1 MAEKREKPNGQFG
14 YQPGGN
20 NNRGSQPSTPGQG
33 YQPTNNG
40 SGNHNPVP
48 PSGGTSVQEK

>member
-14 YQPGGN
+14 YKPGGN
-20 NNRGSQPSTPGQG
+20 NNRGYQPSTPGQG